1 MIITWSL
8 ASSRLYQWTVPS
20 LQFQNQTYIRFV
32 NNTKAAS
39 FDDLT
44 VVVMKIQ
51 FSWDV
56 MPCKEVKS
64 HTCSRAV

>member
-1 MIITWSL
+1 L
-8 ASSRLYQWTVPS
+8 L
-20 LQFQNQTYIRFV
+20 FV

-51 FSWDV
+51 FFWDV
-56 MPCKEVKS
+56 MPRKEVNS
-64 HTCSRAV
+64 YSCSRVV

>member
-8 ASSRLYQWTVPS
+8 VSSHLYQRTVPS
-20 LQFQNQTYIRFV
+20 LQFQNQPYILFV

-44 VVVMKIQ
+44 VLVMKIQ
-51 FSWDV
+51 FFWDV
-56 MPCKEVKS
+56 MPCKEVNS
-64 HTCSRAV
+64 YSCSRVV